1 MLRAVGGWDGETT
14 KRLWATHPPV
24 TPILQP
30 HPSLQTNPA
39 ITRLLAEAK
48 QSADGGAVVY
58 WQPRACF
65 CAGER
70 DTFFRGEKPL
80 QEGEEQ

>member
-1 MLRAVGGWDGETT
+1 MQGFSVLQTVGGRDGDTT
-14 KRLWATHPPV
+14 KRLWAIQPRVPPSFGHI
-24 TPILQP
+24 PPCHDSSQ
-30 HPSLQTNPA
+30 Q
-39 ITRLLAEAK
+39 AK
-48 QSADGGAVVY
+48 QSADGGAAGHC
-58 WQPRACF
+58 QPRACC